1 MKDTTSNMVA
11 PLNPLELTAA
21 AQVIRNFIQSD
32 SQLGRGSMDLER
44 RHKQEVHN
52 TTYFMANY
60 HIVSITPPVSLCSVL
75 KTKRNGTERS
85 NCRIPRA

>member
-21 AQVIRNFIQSD
+21 AQVIRNFIQTHN
-32 SQLGRGSMDLER
+32 LEEGRWILNAGTIRKL
-44 RHKQEVHN
+44 
-52 TTYFMANY
+52 ANY